1 MHGISLTDRLPGTTM
16 VPFPR
21 GLPRRVEPTSLPAHR
36 HPVEPTSPLARHLPV
51 ELTSPL
57 ARRHPVELTSP
68 LARRLPVEPTSPLVR
83 RLPVEQTSIRF
94 FAQGVGN
101 KDFPLREMP
110 VSVRR

>member
-51 ELTSPL
+51 ELTSP
-57 ARRHPVELTSP
+57 R
-68 LARRLPVEPTSPLVR
+68 ARRLPVEPTSPLVR